1 MLKKKILV
9 NRWRKKIEYM
19 WKLLLYINS
28 IRCMPRKVNSVCPL
42 SHFIQLIIMNRC
54 YTFYRDNCP
63 FICMVETNVLKYET
77 CPLRLCPAQH
87 CMRALD
93 HRTPGTTVYPQR
105 PCTRNNRTPAT
116 TNRSP
121 ATTVYPLQPY
131 TRNNRT
137 PATTVHQQ
145 QPYTNNN
152 RTPATTVQ

>member
-1 MLKKKILV
+1 MFLV

-28 IRCMPRKVNSVCPL
+28 IRCMPRKVNFVCSL

-87 CMRALD
+87 CIRALD
-93 HRTPGTTVYPQR
+93 HRTPGTTVYPQ
-105 PCTRNNRTPAT
+105 
-116 TNRSP
+116 
-121 ATTVYPLQPY
+121 QPY
-131 TRNNRT
+131 TRNDRAPET
-137 PATTVHQQ
+137 TVHQQQPTVHQQ
-145 QPYTNNN
+145 QPYTRYNRTPETTVHPQQPYTSNN
-152 RTPATTVQ
+152 RTPTTIAHQQ